1 MATTVSASSVSRTSF
16 RGGFRR
22 PLQGFDLTAY
32 IQTMNGQLV
41 PFGEFTGFQ
50 QVIRNSTEPYLP
62 LGFRSPIYLDGEFQ
76 IAFIL
81 EQAFLNV
88 AVTKD
93 ILGFD
98 YVGPQARLGRSPR
111 FQLVIEYNAQDY
123 QEAELANGAG
133 SLIYN
138 SKADIFQTSQ
148 SYNSSTT
155 GSTGFRSVQGR
166 RIYENCKIDAFTEM
180 AQAGRPVVQCRIEG
194 LAEAVRFEDTSGIQ
208 RLTIGSGTAGTG
220 QTATIQDF
228 APRPTGSYFAT

>member
-32 IQTMNGQLV
+32 VQTMNGQLV

-81 EQAFLNV
+81 EQGFLNV

-123 QEAELANGAG
+123 QEAETATNAET
-133 SLIYN
+133 LIYN
-138 SKADIFQTSQ
+138 TKADIFQT
-148 SYNSSTT
+148 NPAGTA
-155 GSTGFRSVQGR
+155 GTGFRSVQGR